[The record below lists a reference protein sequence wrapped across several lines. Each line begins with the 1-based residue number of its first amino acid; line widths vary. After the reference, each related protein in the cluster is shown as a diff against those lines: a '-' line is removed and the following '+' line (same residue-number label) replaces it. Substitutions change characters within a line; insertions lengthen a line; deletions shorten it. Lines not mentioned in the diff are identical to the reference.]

1 MKGSAPWSS
10 IEPRL
15 RRAASSFRLL
25 RAGELLALWTSA
37 IAAVA
42 TGLGLLMWRDLVT
55 HPVVV
60 GVSALAIVLAAGL
73 ALVLLLVFA
82 AAASRPRFWLAHRLE
97 RVHPGLLDR
106 LNTLVF
112 LEPERYAAAV
122 RPFYRKIEDQAS
134 EVLAAEPFRSPYSR
148 RPLLWKWVGA
158 AALVAATVAFY
169 ARYDPLAHVRYPEE
183 AADLP
188 AADSPVEEAA
198 PRPDADAVEAEAAWG
213 EVRITEPGRDV
224 RVTKVDVVPLA
235 IEAASNRP
243 LQHAVWVANPPDGA
257 RRNHA
262 LPAPPEPHYAAYQ
275 ATLSLDE
282 YRLSDWDVL
291 SYFATASTKGGPS
304 YASDIYF
311 VEVRPFREDLLKL
324 PGGEGGKAYAMLNE
338 LSGLIDAQKHV
349 MRETHGHLQR
359 RYEKPEL
366 QAQDR
371 AKLADAE
378 RGLSE
383 ASRHLYARM
392 AAELENAPIGD
403 VLDNLAKAE
412 GTLDRA
418 GRAVAGQQK
427 DALQREQDALTDL
440 VATRKT
446 LQKTI
451 TDNPDAFG
459 DGDRADETKAPPTTD
474 QLKKIAEF
482 RHEEKVVAG
491 SLSELS
497 ERQRKLADD
506 ARKQG
511 DAPAPELGVEQE
523 RIGRELAQL
532 RSEHPRAFKGSEP
545 QAEAARRAAE
555 ESAEA
560 LRSGRDAPRQAA
572 EAQQAVDALRDRA
585 SGASGARGLSQAY
598 RLREMI
604 EDQAREMGRLPEG
617 EGGEEAARRLAEDA
631 RETTRELGRTIEETP
646 AGEAFGPGLQK
657 ALSPLE
663 QQARERALDALARA
677 ATADERRRAAGKG
690 ADELDRLARAFDDSA
705 PASAREARSADAL
718 GRGEGGDLGE
728 ALRGLE
734 RLLLRP
740 DTGDAEADRKRRAEA
755 RAELRGA
762 LERKYGQEK
771 RTADL
776 LVEADAALQGG
787 QPIDAARIRK
797 LMDAIERFR
806 VELTDARLTA
816 GQDPRLR
823 HVDAG
828 RLPAA
833 YRDRIQRYFQRLS
846 EK

>member
-1 MKGSAPWSS
+1 MDRPLSAV
-10 IEPRL
+10 EPRL
-15 RRAASSFRLL
+15 RRAVRAFRLL
-25 RAGELLALWTSA
+25 RAGELFAVWTGALA
-37 IAAVA
+37 AAA
-42 TGLGLLMWRDLVT
+42 LGLGILMWRDRVT

-60 GVSALAIVLAAGL
+60 VVSVVAILLAAGL
-73 ALVLLLVFA
+73 AFVLLAAFA
-82 AAASRPRFWLAHRLE
+82 ATASRPRFWLAHRLE

-112 LEPERYAAAV
+112 LEPERYAAHV
-122 RPFYRKIEDQAS
+122 RPYFRKIEDQAS

-148 RPLLWKWVGA
+148 RPLRFKWAAA
-158 AALVAATVAFY
+158 AALVVATVAFY
-169 ARYDPLAHVRYPEE
+169 ARYDPLAHVRYPED
-183 AADLP
+183 AAVEP
-188 AADSPVEEAA
+188 PPDSPVEEAA
-198 PRPDADAVEAEAAWG
+198 ARPDADAVEAEAAWG

-224 RVTKVDVVPLA
+224 RVTKVDVVPLS

-243 LQHAVWVANPPDGA
+243 LQQALWVANPPDGA

-262 LPAPPEPHYAAYQ
+262 LPAPAEPHYAAYQ

-291 SYFATASTKGGPS
+291 SYFATATTKGGPS

-324 PGGEGGKAYAMLNE
+324 PGGEGGKAYALLNE
-338 LSGLIDAQKHV
+338 LSGLVDAQKHV

-366 QAQDR
+366 AAQDR
-371 AKLADAE
+371 AKLAGAE
-378 RGLSE
+378 RGLAE
-383 ASRHLYARM
+383 ASRHLYAKM

-412 GTLDRA
+412 GALDRA
-418 GRAVAGQQK
+418 GRAVAQQEK
-427 DALQREQDALTDL
+427 DALRREQDALTDL

-451 TDNPDAFG
+451 TENPDAFG
-459 DGDRADETKAPPTTD
+459 DGDGDGDGDDQAKEPPTAD

-491 SLSELS
+491 SLRELS
-497 ERQRKLADD
+497 ERQRKLAEG
-506 ARKQG
+506 ARAAG
-511 DAPAPELGVEQE
+511 DAPAPELGAEQE
-523 RIGRELAQL
+523 RVARQLAQL
-532 RSEHPRAFKGSEP
+532 REDHPRAFKGSEP
-545 QAEAARRAAE
+545 QADAARKAAD

-560 LRSGRDAPRQAA
+560 LRSGQDAPRQAA
-572 EAQQAVDALRDRA
+572 EAQQAMDALRDRA
-585 SGASGARGLSQAY
+585 SGTAGARGLSQAY

-604 EDQAREMGRLPEG
+604 EDQARAMEGLPEG
-617 EGGEEAARRLAEDA
+617 EGAVDGARRLAEDA
-631 RETTRELGRTIEETP
+631 RETTRELGRTLEETP
-646 AGEAFGPGLQK
+646 AGEAFGPPLRQ
-657 ALSPLE
+657 ALSPRE
-663 QQARERALDALARA
+663 QQARERALDALAGA
-677 ATADERRRAAGKG
+677 STADERRKAGAAGAG
-690 ADELDRLARAFDDSA
+690 ALDRLARAFDDSA

-718 GRGEGGDLGE
+718 GGEDDLGE
-728 ALRGLE
+728 ALSRLE
-734 RLLLRP
+734 QLVLRP
-740 DTGDAEADRKRRAEA
+740 DAGDAEADRKRRAEA
-755 RAELRGA
+755 RAALRGV

-771 RTADL
+771 GTPDL
-776 LVEADAALQGG
+776 LLATDAALEGG
-787 QPIDAARIRK
+787 KPIDAARLRK

-816 GQDPRLR
+816 DADPLLR
-823 HVDAG
+823 HVDAD